1 MEAVAGAEV
10 GVDEGFAGQRVPE
23 LCAEPADGDVDGP
36 LLLAERPRPD
46 DRVELLAAD
55 DPAASARKRGEQAE
69 LPDGQRDRPAVG
81 EREELAG
88 PDLQP
93 ALLQDFVRRCFH
105 RERDVPRKGRKI
117 RYGNVTFL

>member
-1 MEAVAGAEV
+1 M
-10 GVDEGFAGQRVPE
+10 DEGFAGQRVLE
-23 LCAEPADGDVDGP
+23 LRAQLADVDVDGA
-36 LLLAERPRPD
+36 LLLAERARPD

-81 EREELAG
+81 ERHELAG

-93 ALLQDFVRRCFH
+93 ALPQDFVRRCFH
-105 RERDVPRKGRKI
+105 RDRDVPRKGRKI
-117 RYGNVTFL
+117 RYENVTLL